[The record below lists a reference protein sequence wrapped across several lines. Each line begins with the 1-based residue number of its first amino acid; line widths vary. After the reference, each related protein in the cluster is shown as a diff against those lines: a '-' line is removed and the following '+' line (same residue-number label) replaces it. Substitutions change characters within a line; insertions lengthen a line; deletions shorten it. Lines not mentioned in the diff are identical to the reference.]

1 MSETLDH
8 AHRGDPDA
16 GAADRAD
23 RIRASAALLIAA
35 ARAGAPCAPV
45 RELLSDAELETGY
58 AVQQLLTQARLACG
72 RRIVGRKI
80 GLTAPAVQAQLGV
93 DQPDFG
99 VLFDDMAC
107 GQDRPIDI
115 GRLLQPRIEAEIAF
129 VLKADLAGDAEI
141 TADAARAAVGRAV
154 AALEIVD
161 SRIAGWDITIVDT
174 VADNASSGLYVLG
187 DEPIELGDRDLRA
200 VETTLTSS
208 ADGATETLS
217 TGTGAACLGDPIN
230 ALVWLA
236 RTSRKLGTPLR
247 AGDVVLSGALG
258 AMVPVE
264 AGHTYVA
271 TLTDLGSVRAEFS
284 TAPVDH

>member
-8 AHRGDPDA
+8 TRRSNPETGSAE
-16 GAADRAD
+16 RAD
-23 RIRASAALLIAA
+23 RIRASAARLIAA
-35 ARAGAPCAPV
+35 ARTGAPCAPV
-45 RELLSDAELETGY
+45 RELLPDAVLETGY
-58 AVQQLLTQARLACG
+58 AVQQLLTQARLGAG

-107 GQDRPIDI
+107 PQDEPIDI

-129 VLKADLAGDAEI
+129 VLIADLAGDDEI
-141 TADAARAAVGRAV
+141 TADVARAAVGRAV

-187 DEPIELGDRDLRA
+187 DEPIELGDRDLRT
-200 VETTLTSS
+200 VEMTLTRRVAG
-208 ADGATETLS
+208 ADETVS

-236 RTSRKLGTPLR
+236 NTSRELGTPLR

-271 TLTDLGSVRAEFS
+271 TLTGLGSVRAEF
-284 TAPVDH
+284 TAKTVAR

>member
-1 MSETLDH
+1 MSETLYHH
-8 AHRGDPDA
+8 AQQSNAETGN
-16 GAADRAD
+16 AD
-23 RIRASAALLIAA
+23 RIRASAARLVAA
-35 ARAGAPCAPV
+35 ARTGAPCAPV
-45 RELLSDAELETGY
+45 RELLPDAALETGY
-58 AVQQLLTQARLACG
+58 AVQQLLTQARLADG

-107 GQDRPIDI
+107 RQDQPIDI

-129 VLKADLAGDAEI
+129 VLKADLAGDDEI
-141 TADAARAAVGRAV
+141 TADAARAAVGQAV

-187 DEPIELGDRDLRA
+187 DEPIELGARDLRA
-200 VETTLTSS
+200 VEMTLTSS

-236 RTSRKLGTPLR
+236 RTSRELGMPLR

-284 TAPVDH
+284 TAPVAR